1 MTYEEKK
8 SPSKLSWHFNIFKIA
23 FDVRHL
29 CLLQVCGAVF
39 GCWGYNLYNI
49 YKIKL
54 NSRMRPPTFLTR
66 VGDATPDKRCC
77 FRFSC
82 LKNWKLCTRVFWLE
96 YRVSK
101 YISKYVCLWQLSLK
115 WHSSRFLFTLLQ
127 KSQRYFHNLST
138 AAAPHAPS
146 PYSKR

>member
-1 MTYEEKK
+1 MKK
-8 SPSKLSWHFNIFKIA
+8 RNHLPNYHDILTFSKLLLKSGL
-23 FDVRHL
+23 L

-39 GCWGYNLYNI
+39 GCRGYNLYNI

-82 LKNWKLCTRVFWLE
+82 LKNWKLCTRAFWLE
-96 YRVSK
+96 YRGRK

-115 WHSSRFLFTLLQ
+115 WNSSRFLLTLLQ
-127 KSQRYFHNLST
+127 KSQRHFHNLST
-138 AAAPHAPS
+138 AASPHAPS
-146 PYSKR
+146 PHSKR